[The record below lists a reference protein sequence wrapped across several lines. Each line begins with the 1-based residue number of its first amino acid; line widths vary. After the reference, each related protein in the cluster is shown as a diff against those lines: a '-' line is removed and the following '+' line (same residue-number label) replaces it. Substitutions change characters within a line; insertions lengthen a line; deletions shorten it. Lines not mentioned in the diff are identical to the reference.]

1 MSIEYK
7 IIPTRNTIIKSYDGL
22 SWVIKEVYCDVEG
35 TDELGNKSVITDL
48 LTILPFPE
56 SNSYLEFTDITK
68 PIMIEWITSV
78 DTIKLDSI
86 KKTIEYELKQK
97 AESPVIVNAKLPWE

>member
-1 MSIEYK
+1 MSISYK
-7 IIPTRNTIIKSYDGL
+7 IIPKRNTIIKSYDGL
-22 SWVIKEVYCDVEG
+22 SLVIKEIYCDVEG
-35 TDELGNKSVITDL
+35 TDEFGNKSVVEDL

-56 SNSYLEFTDITK
+56 SNSYLEFNDITE
-68 PIMIEWITSV
+68 PIMIDWITSI
-78 DTIKLDSI
+78 DTIKLDSV